1 MSNAQKDLQ
10 RSHSFMVNV
19 LIWQFHNSNC
29 SFLFFWVFFHE
40 HSRFTGQQG
49 KREVICLTLLYYSYP
64 LCRHL
69 NISRETAAE
78 NSPLHIASSR
88 SRTGNLSTSHVYTS
102 SQLQLFIKYSNFQ
115 GSNCRHLH
123 LHGWL
128 LKQLLSSKGCFFGG
142 LLALIFFYVC
152 MYVFFFFDLA
162 YT

>member
-1 MSNAQKDLQ
+1 MLNTQKDLQ

-29 SFLFFWVFFHE
+29 SFFCYLGFLSQTF
-40 HSRFTGQQG
+40 STGQQG
-49 KREVICLTLLYYSYP
+49 KGEVICLTLLYYSYP

-69 NISRETAAE
+69 NISRATAVE

-128 LKQLLSSKGCFFGG
+128 LEQLLSSKGCFFGG
-142 LLALIFFYVC
+142 LMALIFFYVC